1 MQTRKLASSGPPKSY
16 SLTYKGSGRPR
27 LSKATRGGRGVG
39 GGSPGSASEG
49 LDPGKL
55 AARAGSARPPARQ
68 PGAGWSR
75 LPRRTGAGKGAEARG
90 QHSAPG
96 RLGRLGARGRLGCD
110 GAGRVSGAETPAP
123 PSAGPATPTPRA
135 KMATWTAGEPGARGL
150 GRRGGGGG
158 GEDGTEGERRQK
170 KKKKKRASPRERGGP
185 GLLFL
190 LVLAAGALHGESVP
204 RGAFPAGG
212 PRASLRPKRWLG
224 PHAQRKG
231 QVQRRGARRDAPS
244 NPPQPRDG
252 EAAGAAGCARWGL
265 RLGLLGRSVLG
276 LACQGLARH
285 CRRRRRGR
293 SSRPLRR
300 GGFCALRR

>member
-1 MQTRKLASSGPPKSY
+1 MGGAP
-16 SLTYKGSGRPR
+16 GRPR
-27 LSKATRGGRGVG
+27 RAST
-39 GGSPGSASEG
+39 PGSWQ
-49 LDPGKL
+49 
-55 AARAGSARPPARQ
+55 RAQGPPARPPAR
-68 PGAGWSR
+68 GR
-75 LPRRTGAGKGAEARG
+75 LVAATAEDRGGKRRGSAG

-96 RLGRLGARGRLGCD
+96 RLGRLGARGRLGCG

-158 GEDGTEGERRQK
+158 GGEEGTEGERRQK
-170 KKKKKRASPRERGGP
+170 KKASPRERGGP